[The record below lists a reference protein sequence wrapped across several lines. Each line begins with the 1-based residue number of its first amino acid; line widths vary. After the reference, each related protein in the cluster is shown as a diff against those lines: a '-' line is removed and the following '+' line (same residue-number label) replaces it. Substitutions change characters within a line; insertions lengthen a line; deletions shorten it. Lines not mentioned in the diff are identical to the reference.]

1 MIFLRPEYLVFMM
14 IPLVVLFYFIVTGKS
29 QIQTIFDEKI
39 LEKLTIDNDSLGRI
53 GRNIMLFAALFLMI
67 IALARPVLPKGE
79 IKAAAQ
85 KINLLIALDISKSML
100 ATDRY
105 PNRLEFAKKKIYELL
120 DKFKEAH
127 VGVIAFADDGFLV
140 SPVTED
146 TQTLKFLI
154 DNLNINALS
163 TNGTNLLIPIEKA
176 AEFMKDDEEKILII
190 FTDGGDKEDFSKEIE
205 TAKKENITL
214 YIYGIGTRQ
223 GASIPFHGETVKDKN
238 GNIVITKLNP
248 HIKELALET
257 GGAYIEGGYKDQS
270 IEMIIKDIKLKFK
283 MHKLKNRKIKDFKE
297 LFYYPLALAL
307 LFMLFAFSSL
317 PKRSTATLILLTLF
331 IPDTSLKASIL
342 DFHEIKQGFTYYEQ
356 ERYRDAVRHFEK
368 VAKSR
373 KDAPSFYDL
382 GNAYYKSGL
391 FKKAIDAYRQAKS
404 ADPALQ
410 YKIYFNLGN
419 AYFKTKAYANALKAY
434 QVAQKIKTEPDL
446 EYNIELAKKHL
457 KKKPPKK
464 NPSTNK
470 KEQKEK
476 KKKEQNQNDKQ
487 KKEQQQNNQ
496 KDNKNKNNTQ
506 NQSKKPKKGNPSNQ
520 SQKSPISDKEIKKWE
535 KRLEKTKSK
544 TMPIRFRTKET
555 EREKN
560 AKPW

>member
-1 MIFLRPEYLVFMM
+1 MIFLRPEYLLFMM
-14 IPLVVLFYFIVTGKS
+14 IPLVILFYFIVTGKS
-29 QIQTIFDEKI
+29 QVQTIFDEKM
-39 LEKLTIDNDSLGRI
+39 LEKLTVDNDSLGRV

-67 IALARPVLPKGE
+67 IALARPVFPKGE

-85 KINLLIALDISKSML
+85 KIDLLIALDISKSML

-120 DKFKEAH
+120 DKFEEAH

-140 SPVTED
+140 SPITED
-146 TQTLKFLI
+146 KETLKYLI
-154 DNLNINALS
+154 DNLNTNALS
-163 TNGTNLLIPIEKA
+163 TNGTNLLVPVEKA
-176 AEFMKDDEEKILII
+176 AEFMKNTEEKILII
-190 FTDGGDKEDFSKEIE
+190 FTDGGDKEDFSKEIK
-205 TAKKENITL
+205 TAQKEGVVV
-214 YIYGIGTRQ
+214 YIYAVGTNR
-223 GASIPFHGETVKDKN
+223 GASIPFHGENIKDKN

-248 HIKELALET
+248 RVKAVALDT

-270 IEMIIKDIKLKFK
+270 VEMIIKDIKLKFK

-317 PKRSTATLILLTLF
+317 PKRSAVPLFLLAFLV
-331 IPDTSLKASIL
+331 PSTSLRAGIL

-356 ERYRDAVRHFEK
+356 ERYRDAVKHFEK

-382 GNAYYKSGL
+382 GNAYYKSGRY
-391 FKKAIDAYRQAKS
+391 KEAVDAYQHAKS
-404 ADPALQ
+404 NDPALQ

-419 AYFKTKAYANALKAY
+419 ALFKAKSYNNALKAY
-434 QVAQKIKTEPDL
+434 KIAQKIHTEPDL
-446 EYNIELAKKHL
+446 EYNIELTKKHL

-464 NPSTNK
+464 NPNSN
-470 KEQKEK
+470 QK
-476 KKKEQNQNDKQ
+476 
-487 KKEQQQNNQ
+487 QQQNKDEKQKNENEQKNQ
-496 KDNKNKNNTQ
+496 QQNKNKQNNSQ
-506 NQSKKPKKGNPSNQ
+506 NKNQKNKKDQPQKGGQNKQ
-520 SQKSPISDKEIKKWE
+520 IEKSPISNKEMKKWE
-535 KRLEKTKSK
+535 KRLQKTKPK
-544 TMPIRFRTKET
+544 TMPLRFKSKEV